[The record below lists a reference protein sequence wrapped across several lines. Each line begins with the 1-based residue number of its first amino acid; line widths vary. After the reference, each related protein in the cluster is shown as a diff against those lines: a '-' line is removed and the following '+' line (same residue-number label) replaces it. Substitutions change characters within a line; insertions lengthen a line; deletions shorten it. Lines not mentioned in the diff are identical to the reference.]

1 LKKYLVISGSG
12 PDRVGLVDK
21 ISGVISS
28 QDLNIEDSRMAV
40 LGGEFALILLVSG
53 EEKEVNWLKEH
64 LAELGSKTGLNL
76 SSRDTIAPT
85 ERALKQ
91 TLPYQMTVSGMD
103 HPGIVREFTSI
114 LHKYQIN
121 IESMETKLSPAPLS
135 GTPIFKLECKLAIP
149 AEVKIG
155 QVKAELARTA
165 EQDNLDLDFEPL

>member
-1 LKKYLVISGSG
+1 MKKYLVISGSG
-12 PDRVGLVDK
+12 PDRVGLVDE
-21 ISGVISS
+21 ISAYLSS
-28 QDLNIEDSRMAV
+28 HKLNIEDSRMAV

-53 EEKEVNWLKEH
+53 EEKDINWLKKH
-64 LAELGSKTGLNL
+64 FAELASRTGLKL

-85 ERALKQ
+85 QRALKQ
-91 TLPYQMTVSGMD
+91 IIPYQMTVSGMD
-103 HPGIVREFTSI
+103 HPGIVREFTAI
-114 LHKYQIN
+114 LHKYTIN

-155 QVKAELARTA
+155 KLKAELSRTA